1 MATLMYKD
9 PNDGQF
15 YPVVGGGNDHG
26 NLGGLADDDHP
37 QYLQKAGGTMTGKLT
52 LASVAPTA
60 SYDAAT
66 KVYVDTT
73 VVHNHSTDGY
83 RKIWASTIAPTAGE
97 GANGDV
103 WMVYT

>member
-1 MATLMYKD
+1 MATLMYRD

-37 QYLQKAGGTMTGKLT
+37 QYLLKAGGTMTGALV
-52 LASVAPTA
+52 LPAAPTNP
-60 SYDAAT
+60 SDAAT
-66 KVYVDTT
+66 KNYVDTKAIHT
-73 VVHNHSTDGY
+73 HAADGY
-83 RKIWASTIAPTAGE
+83 RKIWASTVAPTAGE

-103 WMVYT
+103 WMVYV

>member
-1 MATLMYKD
+1 MATLMYRD

-37 QYLQKAGGTMTGKLT
+37 QYLLKAGGTMTGALN
-52 LASVAPTA
+52 LPSANPVGA
-60 SYDAAT
+60 YEAAHKT
-66 KVYVDTT
+66 YVDTKT
-73 VVHNHSTDGY
+73 NHTHAADGY
-83 RKIWASTIAPTAGE
+83 RKIWASTVAPTAGE